1 MRVKTEKSVMRE
13 LLKDPNVAASIRR
26 KEIYWDRVNGGL
38 KNRSKSI
45 INWLKFMVTDDI
57 RRQLLKK
64 TLPEL
69 MALKT
74 SLNLP

>member
-1 MRVKTEKSVMRE
+1 MKVKTEKSVMRE
-13 LLKDPNVAASIRR
+13 LLKDPNIAASIR
-26 KEIYWDRVNGGL
+26 NGGL

-45 INWLKFMVTDDI
+45 IHWLKFVITDDI

-69 MALKT
+69 MTLKT
-74 SLNLP
+74 NLNLP

>member
-1 MRVKTEKSVMRE
+1 MTEKSVMRE
-13 LLKDPNVAASIRR
+13 LLKDPNVAASVRR
-26 KEIYWDRVNGGL
+26 KEIYWDRVNGSL

-45 INWLKFMVTDDI
+45 IDWLKFMVTDDI